1 MLERGGPTI
10 PGVATAHASHLM
22 RITTVLAI
30 LLALG
35 ASQAWALSVDAKR
48 LARFDVGYAGC
59 EERYADMRGHRDEAY
74 LSLWRVRADEKTLA
88 QLAATRRSADYRKE
102 RQRALQAA
110 KAASAPASSSLD
122 QQCRALSAERQRIAN
137 PKHS

>member
-30 LLALG
+30 L
-35 ASQAWALSVDAKR
+35 
-48 LARFDVGYAGC
+48 DVGYAGC